1 MSHPIFRVQSF
12 EIVADYKL
20 SVLFDD
26 GTQQTIDFRP
36 ILAGELYGPL
46 RETTLFNA
54 VTIDPEVHTLVW
66 PNGADFDPATLHD
79 WPSHR
84 EAFIE
89 LARRWEMV
97 QA

>member
-12 EIVADYKL
+12 EIVADYTL

-54 VTIDPEVHTLVW
+54 GNNILFGHG
-66 PNGADFDPATLHD
+66 PNGEKSSGHDP
-79 WPSHR
+79 
-84 EAFIE
+84 
-89 LARRWEMV
+89 
-97 QA
+97 